1 MDKLAILG
9 ANGFIGTQAVE
20 FFYLQNLF
28 EVVPIVRSYGS
39 LARVSRF
46 DLAGKIADAADT
58 EALVEAFKGSRFVL
72 HAALGDAQAMI
83 SSADAVYSAA
93 EKAGVE
99 KIVYLSS
106 FAVHGL
112 NPAAG
117 TSEEDKL
124 SKKQRFVYSN
134 AKVATETKLLK
145 RRDKGSVEIVIFRP
159 GIVYGPRS
167 WRWTA
172 GLANELLAG
181 TAYLVNNGNGICN
194 TIYVDNLLESIR
206 LAFGSKSA
214 DRQAF
219 LVGDDETVTWLKYYE
234 QMAYALK
241 INPASIYRMSDDEVN
256 ACMKPSREDFF
267 NHLRALPVTQSIL
280 PFVSGGLK
288 AAIKK
293 MVFAQDASVVSS
305 TNTEQLVNKP
315 RPSAEMVALQ
325 LCTYKVPH
333 KKAEQV
339 LGYKPLVSFDE
350 GMRRSIAWLDFAGY
364 PVG

>member
-20 FFYLQNLF
+20 FFHLQNLF
-28 EVVPIVRSYGS
+28 EVVPVVRSYGS
-39 LARVSRF
+39 LARVARF
-46 DLAGKIADAADT
+46 DLSGKIADAADI
-58 EALVEAFKGSRFVL
+58 EALAEAFKGSRFVL
-72 HAALGDAQAMI
+72 HAALGDAQKMI

-112 NPAAG
+112 NPVAG

-124 SKKQRFVYSN
+124 SSKQRFVYSN
-134 AKVATETKLLK
+134 AKVAAEKKFLK

-181 TAYLVNNGNGICN
+181 TAYLVNDGSGICN

-206 LAFGSKSA
+206 LAFETKAA

-219 LVGDDETVTWLKYYE
+219 LVSDDETVTWLEYYE
-234 QMAYALK
+234 RMTAALK
-241 INPASIYRMSDDEVN
+241 IDPVHIYRLSDEEVN
-256 ACMKPSREDFF
+256 VYIKPSREDVF

-280 PFVSGGLK
+280 PFVAGGLK
-288 AAIKK
+288 TAIKK
-293 MVFAQDASVVSS
+293 MIFAQAGSVVSS
-305 TNTEQLVNKP
+305 AEVEPLANKP

-325 LCTYKVPH
+325 SCTYKIPH
-333 KKAEQV
+333 RKAQQV
-339 LGYKPLVSFDE
+339 LGYKPLVGFDE
-350 GMRRSIAWLDFAGY
+350 GMRRSIAWMAFAGY